1 MIKVQRLQDVVWA
14 AFAVMT
20 GVVVITGGDRLLGIR
35 LEYFWGIS
43 TFNPLWIAD
52 LILVPIAAGITV
64 SFIYGL
70 GGKILAHFPPLI
82 ARLLSYAEVT
92 NLNALPHDAS
102 LLPMGYWG
110 FIVVVVIEAGAAGGV
125 LGEIMF
131 KKIYGRT
138 PKHLLYKDKKTHH
151 DGATNS
157 PLTGSKK

>member
-1 MIKVQRLQDVVWA
+1 MIKFRQLQGAVWA
-14 AFAVMT
+14 IFAVFT
-20 GVVVITGGDRLLGIR
+20 GVVVINAGDRLLGIR
-35 LEYFWGIS
+35 LEYFSGIS

-52 LILVPIAAGITV
+52 LTLVPIAAGIAV
-64 SFIYGL
+64 SFIFGL

-82 ARLLSYAEVT
+82 ARLLSYAELT
-92 NLNALPHDAS
+92 NLDVLPHNVS

-110 FIVVVVIEAGAAGGV
+110 FIVVVVIEAGAIGGV

-138 PKHLLYKDKKTHH
+138 PKHLLYRDRKSRH

-157 PLTGSKK
+157 PVPGSKK